1 MSPMTPEDR
10 PLTPLD
16 RDPIRALF
24 AAWPH
29 RRDLH
34 RALRLDPARVADHL
48 ADRALGH
55 PARLLR
61 DPHGLRAF
69 LTLREI
75 PWLTAHFGHPV
86 ARVEHLHG
94 APLAPLLDRPLPTL
108 TLARAAAADL
118 PALHALAD
126 RGFRVVAAD
135 LTGVI
140 RLDAPPTVD
149 PAIEVTPLTPA
160 ELDAAAHLAARG
172 HPHSPFAH
180 DPRIGPLTAG
190 HLYAAQLR
198 RRPDDPD
205 SHVLAARH
213 RGRLQGFIVARV
225 IHHPAAA
232 APLGNLDFIAVDPDH
247 RHHGLGDHLNR
258 AALAALHARGVTAVT
273 VRTLATNTAALAT
286 LRRLDWRIAA
296 ADLIHHHWSDR

>member
-1 MSPMTPEDR
+1 MTPKDR
-10 PLTPLD
+10 PLAPTD
-16 RDPIRALF
+16 RDDLRALF

-29 RRDLH
+29 HRDLH
-34 RALRLDPARVADHL
+34 RALRLDPARVAHHL

-61 DPHGLRAF
+61 DAGYLRAL
-69 LTLREI
+69 LTLRDI
-75 PWLTAHFGHPV
+75 PWLTDHLSHPV

-108 TLARAAAADL
+108 TLARAPAADL

-126 RGFRVVAAD
+126 RGFRLVAAE

-140 RLDAPPTVD
+140 RLDAPPTD
-149 PAIEVTPLTPA
+149 DGPFEVAPLTPQD
-160 ELDAAAHLAARG
+160 LDAAAALAARG
-172 HPHSPFAH
+172 HPHSAFAH
-180 DPRIGPLTAG
+180 DPRIGPHTAG
-190 HLYAAQLR
+190 RLYAAQLR
-198 RRPDDPD
+198 SRPHDPD

-213 RGRLQGFIVARV
+213 RGHLAGFIVARV

-247 RHHGLGDHLNR
+247 RHRGLGDHLNR

-296 ADLIHHHWSDR
+296 ADLVHHHWSEP